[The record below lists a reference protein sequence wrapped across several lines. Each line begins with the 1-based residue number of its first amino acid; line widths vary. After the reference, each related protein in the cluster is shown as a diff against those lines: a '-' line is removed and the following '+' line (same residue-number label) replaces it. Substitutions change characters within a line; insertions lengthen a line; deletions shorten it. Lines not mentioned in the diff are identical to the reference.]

1 MEMKWLSL
9 KYIQSKG
16 VLMLLVQQT
25 TLLNDM
31 AGRREVDGDHWHAGV
46 V

>member
-16 VLMLLVQQT
+16 VLMLLVQQNHT
-25 TLLNDM
+25 TEMKLQM
-31 AGRREVDGDHWHAGV
+31 GEVGGDHWRA
-46 V
+46 